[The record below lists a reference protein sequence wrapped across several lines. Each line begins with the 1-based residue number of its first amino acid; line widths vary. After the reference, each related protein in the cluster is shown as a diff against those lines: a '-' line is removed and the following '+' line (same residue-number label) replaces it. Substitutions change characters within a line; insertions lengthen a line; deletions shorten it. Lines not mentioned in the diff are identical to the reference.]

1 MRQLRDNPALEEDDK
16 VMGNFAEFYQQGGV
30 WMHAI
35 ALTAIL
41 GAGVMIE
48 RFIFLFFRFNING
61 GQFFNQIQKL
71 VMANNIDRAIKL
83 CNAADKAA
91 LARVIKAGLTRANKS
106 EADIAGAVEEAMLE
120 VGPAISK
127 RVPMISA
134 LANIATLLG
143 LLGTIFGMIEAFQA
157 VATVSADQRAT
168 ALAKGIAIAINTTG
182 FGLMV
187 AIPLLSAHI
196 FISNLAKKIS
206 DEIDLYAVKLENLL
220 AARVR
225 QG

>member
-1 MRQLRDNPALEEDDK
+1 MD
-16 VMGNFAEFYQQGGV
+16 NFAEFYQEGGF
-30 WMHAI
+30 WMHFI
-35 ALTAIL
+35 ALSAVI
-41 GAGVMIE
+41 GAGVTVE
-48 RFIFLFFRFNING
+48 RFIFLFFRLNING

-83 CNAADKAA
+83 CNAADKSA

-106 EADIAGAVEEAMLE
+106 ESDIAAAIEEASLE
-120 VGPAISK
+120 VGPTIGKRITMMSAI
-127 RVPMISA
+127 
-134 LANIATLLG
+134 ANIATLLG
-143 LLGTIFGMIEAFQA
+143 LLGTIFGMIEAFEA

-182 FGLMV
+182 FGLLV
-187 AIPLLSAHI
+187 AIPLLAMHI
-196 FISNLAKKIS
+196 FISSLAKKIS
-206 DEIDLYAVKLENLL
+206 DEIDLYSVKLENLL

>member
-1 MRQLRDNPALEEDDK
+1 
-16 VMGNFAEFYQQGGV
+16 MGDFATFYADGGF

-35 ALTAIL
+35 SICAVL
-41 GAGVMIE
+41 GLAVMIE

-61 GQFFNQIQKL
+61 AQFFNQIQKL

-91 LARVIKAGLTRANKS
+91 LARVMKAGLTRANKS
-106 EADIAGAVEEAMLE
+106 EADIAAAIEEAMLE
-120 VGPAISK
+120 VSPAITK
-127 RVPMISA
+127 RISMIA
-134 LANIATLLG
+134 AVANIATLLG
-143 LLGTIFGMIEAFQA
+143 LLGTIFGMIDAFNA
-157 VATVSADQRAT
+157 VAVAAADQRSQ
-168 ALAKGIAIAINTTG
+168 ALAKGISIAINTTG

-187 AIPLLSAHI
+187 AIPLLSAQV
-196 FISNLAKKIS
+196 FIQGLAKKIA
-206 DEIDLYAVKLENLL
+206 DEVDLYAVKLENLL

>member
-1 MRQLRDNPALEEDDK
+1 MD
-16 VMGNFAEFYQQGGV
+16 FAQFYQEGGA
-30 WMHAI
+30 WMHPIAI
-35 ALTAIL
+35 CAVL

-61 GQFFNQIQKL
+61 AQFFNQVQTL

-91 LARVIKAGLTRANKS
+91 LARVMKAGLTRANKS
-106 EADIAGAVEEAMLE
+106 EADIASAIEEAMLE
-120 VGPAISK
+120 VGPAITK
-127 RVPMISA
+127 RLSMIA
-134 LANIATLLG
+134 AVANIATLLG
-143 LLGTIFGMIEAFQA
+143 LLGTIFGMIDAFNA
-157 VATVSADQRAT
+157 VAVAAADQRSQ
-168 ALAKGIAIAINTTG
+168 ALAKGISIAINTTG

-187 AIPLLSAHI
+187 AIPLLSAQV
-196 FISNLAKKIS
+196 FIQGLAKKIT
-206 DEIDLYAVKLENLL
+206 DEVDLYAVKLENLL

>member
-1 MRQLRDNPALEEDDK
+1 
-16 VMGNFAEFYQQGGV
+16 MGSFAEFYQDGGFF
-30 WMHAI
+30 MHFI
-35 ALTAIL
+35 ALTGIV
-41 GAGVMIE
+41 GAGVLIE

-106 EADIAGAVEEAMLE
+106 EGEISAAIEEAILD
-120 VGPAISK
+120 VGPSISK
-127 RVPMISA
+127 RIPMIAA

-143 LLGTIFGMIEAFQA
+143 LLGTIFGMIEAFAA
-157 VATVSADQRAT
+157 VASVSADQRST

-182 FGLMV
+182 FGLLI
-187 AIPLLSAHI
+187 AIPFLSAHI
-196 FISNLAKKIS
+196 FISSLAKKIA
-206 DEIDLYAVKLENLL
+206 DEVDLYAVKLENLL

>member
-1 MRQLRDNPALEEDDK
+1 MD
-16 VMGNFAEFYQQGGV
+16 FAQFYQEGGA
-30 WMHAI
+30 WMHPI
-35 ALTAIL
+35 ALCAVL

-61 GQFFNQIQKL
+61 AQFFNQIQKL

-91 LARVIKAGLTRANKS
+91 LARVMKAGLTRANKS
-106 EADIAGAVEEAMLE
+106 ESDIAAAIEEAMLE
-120 VGPAISK
+120 VSPAITK
-127 RVPMISA
+127 RISMIA
-134 LANIATLLG
+134 AVANIATLLG
-143 LLGTIFGMIEAFQA
+143 LLGTIFGMIDAFTA
-157 VATVSADQRAT
+157 VAVAAADQRSQ
-168 ALAKGIAIAINTTG
+168 ALAKGISIAINTTG

-187 AIPLLSAHI
+187 AIPLLSAQV
-196 FISNLAKKIS
+196 FIQGLAKKIA
-206 DEIDLYAVKLENLL
+206 DEVDLYAVKLENLL

>member
-1 MRQLRDNPALEEDDK
+1 MD
-16 VMGNFAEFYQQGGV
+16 NFAEFYQEGGF
-30 WMHAI
+30 WMHFI
-35 ALTAIL
+35 ALSAVI
-41 GAGVMIE
+41 GAGVTVE
-48 RFIFLFFRFNING
+48 RFVFLFFRLNING

-83 CNAADKAA
+83 CNAADKSA

-106 EADIAGAVEEAMLE
+106 ESDISAAIEEASLE
-120 VGPAISK
+120 VGPSIGK
-127 RVPMISA
+127 RITMISA
-134 LANIATLLG
+134 VANIATLLG
-143 LLGTIFGMIEAFQA
+143 LLGTIFGMIDAFEA

-168 ALAKGIAIAINTTG
+168 ALAKGISIAINTTG
-182 FGLMV
+182 FGLLV
-187 AIPLLSAHI
+187 AIPLLSMHI

-206 DEIDLYAVKLENLL
+206 DEIDLYSVKLENLL

>member
-1 MRQLRDNPALEEDDK
+1 MD
-16 VMGNFAEFYQQGGV
+16 NFAEFYQDGGIF
-30 WMHAI
+30 MHFI
-35 ALTAIL
+35 ALTAII
-41 GAGVMIE
+41 GAGVTIE

-106 EADIAGAVEEAMLE
+106 EADIAAAIEEATLE
-120 VGPAISK
+120 VGPSIGK

-143 LLGTIFGMIEAFQA
+143 LLGTIFGMIAAFKA

-168 ALAKGIAIAINTTG
+168 ALAKGISIAINTTG
-182 FGLMV
+182 FGLLV
-187 AIPLLSAHI
+187 AIPLLAMHI

-206 DEIDLYAVKLENLL
+206 DEVDLYAVKLENLL

>member
-1 MRQLRDNPALEEDDK
+1 
-16 VMGNFAEFYQQGGV
+16 MGDFASFYQNGGPF
-30 WMHAI
+30 MHAI
-35 ALTAIL
+35 AICAIL

-61 GQFFNQIQKL
+61 GQFYNQIQKL

-91 LARVIKAGLTRANKS
+91 LARVVKSGLTRANKS
-106 EADIAGAVEEAMLE
+106 EVDISAAVEEAMLE
-120 VGPAISK
+120 VGPAINK
-127 RVPMISA
+127 RVAMIA
-134 LANIATLLG
+134 AIANIATLLG
-143 LLGTIFGMIEAFQA
+143 LLGTIFGMLDAFRA
-157 VATVSADQRAT
+157 VADAPPDQRST
-168 ALAKGIAIAINTTG
+168 ALARGIGIAMNTTG

-187 AIPLLSAHI
+187 AIPLLASHI

-206 DEIDLYAVKLENLL
+206 DEVDLYAVKLENLL

>member
-1 MRQLRDNPALEEDDK
+1 MD
-16 VMGNFAEFYQQGGV
+16 NFAEFYQDGGF
-30 WMHAI
+30 WMHFI
-35 ALTAIL
+35 ALSAVI
-41 GAGVMIE
+41 GAGVTIE

-91 LARVIKAGLTRANKS
+91 LARVIKAGLTRANKG
-106 EADIAGAVEEAMLE
+106 EADIAAAIEEATLE
-120 VGPAISK
+120 VGPSIGK

-143 LLGTIFGMIEAFQA
+143 LLGTIFGMIEAFDA

-168 ALAKGIAIAINTTG
+168 ALAKGISIAINTTG
-182 FGLMV
+182 FGLLV
-187 AIPLLSAHI
+187 AIPLLSMHI
-196 FISNLAKKIS
+196 FISNLAKKIA
-206 DEIDLYAVKLENLL
+206 DEVDLYSVKLENLL

>member
-1 MRQLRDNPALEEDDK
+1 MD
-16 VMGNFAEFYQQGGV
+16 NFAEFYQNGGF
-30 WMHAI
+30 WMHFI
-35 ALTAIL
+35 ALAAVI
-41 GAGVMIE
+41 GAGVTVE
-48 RFIFLFFRFNING
+48 RFIFLFFRLKING

-83 CNAADKAA
+83 CNAADKSA

-106 EADIAGAVEEAMLE
+106 ESDIAAAIEEASLE
-120 VGPAISK
+120 VGPTVSK
-127 RVPMISA
+127 RLTMISA
-134 LANIATLLG
+134 VANIATLLG
-143 LLGTIFGMIEAFQA
+143 LLGTIFGMIAAFEA

-168 ALAKGIAIAINTTG
+168 ALAKGISIAINTTG
-182 FGLMV
+182 FGLLV
-187 AIPLLSAHI
+187 AIPLLAMHI

-206 DEIDLYAVKLENLL
+206 DEIDLYSVKLENLL

>member
-1 MRQLRDNPALEEDDK
+1 
-16 VMGNFAEFYQQGGV
+16 
-30 WMHAI
+30 MHFI
-35 ALTAIL
+35 ALTAVI
-41 GAGVMIE
+41 GAGVTIE

-106 EADIAGAVEEAMLE
+106 ESDIAAAIEEASLE
-120 VGPAISK
+120 VGPAIGK
-127 RVPMISA
+127 RITMMSA

-143 LLGTIFGMIEAFQA
+143 LLGTIFGMIEAFEA

-182 FGLMV
+182 FGLLV
-187 AIPLLSAHI
+187 AIPLLTMHI

-206 DEIDLYAVKLENLL
+206 DEIDLYSVKLENLL
-220 AARVR
+220 VARVR

>member
-1 MRQLRDNPALEEDDK
+1 MD
-16 VMGNFAEFYQQGGV
+16 NFAEFYQEGGF
-30 WMHAI
+30 WMHFI
-35 ALTAIL
+35 ALSAVI
-41 GAGVMIE
+41 GAGVTIE

-106 EADIAGAVEEAMLE
+106 ESDISAAIEEASLE
-120 VGPAISK
+120 VGPSIGK
-127 RVPMISA
+127 RITMISA

-143 LLGTIFGMIEAFQA
+143 LLGTIFGMIEAFEA

-168 ALAKGIAIAINTTG
+168 ALAKGISIAINTTG
-182 FGLMV
+182 FGLLV
-187 AIPLLSAHI
+187 AIPLLSMHI

-206 DEIDLYAVKLENLL
+206 DEIDLYSVKLENLL

>member
-1 MRQLRDNPALEEDDK
+1 MD
-16 VMGNFAEFYQQGGV
+16 NFAEFYQEGGF
-30 WMHAI
+30 WMHFI
-35 ALTAIL
+35 ALAAVI
-41 GAGVMIE
+41 GAGVTVE
-48 RFIFLFFRFNING
+48 RFIFLFFRLNING

-83 CNAADKAA
+83 CNAADKSA

-106 EADIAGAVEEAMLE
+106 EADIAAAIEEASLE
-120 VGPAISK
+120 VGPSVSK
-127 RVPMISA
+127 RITMISA
-134 LANIATLLG
+134 VANIATLLG
-143 LLGTIFGMIEAFQA
+143 LLGTIFGMIEAFEA

-168 ALAKGIAIAINTTG
+168 ALAKGISIAINTTG
-182 FGLMV
+182 FGLLV
-187 AIPLLSAHI
+187 AIPLLAMHI

-206 DEIDLYAVKLENLL
+206 DEIDLYSVKLENLL

>member
-1 MRQLRDNPALEEDDK
+1 
-16 VMGNFAEFYQQGGV
+16 MGDFAKFYQDGGAF
-30 WMHAI
+30 MHAI
-35 ALTAIL
+35 AACAIL

-91 LARVIKAGLTRANKS
+91 LARVVKAGLTRANKT
-106 EADIAGAVEEAMLE
+106 EVDISAAIEESMLE
-120 VGPAISK
+120 VTPAINK
-127 RVPMISA
+127 RVSMIA
-134 LANIATLLG
+134 AIANVATLLG
-143 LLGTIFGMIEAFQA
+143 LLGTIFGMLQAFEA
-157 VATVSADQRAT
+157 VAEAPADQRST
-168 ALAKGIAIAINTTG
+168 ALAKGIGIAMNTTG

-187 AIPLLSAHI
+187 AIPLLASHI

-206 DEIDLYAVKLENLL
+206 DELDLYSVKLENLL
-220 AARVR
+220 SARVR

>member
-1 MRQLRDNPALEEDDK
+1 MD
-16 VMGNFAEFYQQGGV
+16 FAQFYQEGGA
-30 WMHAI
+30 WMHPI
-35 ALTAIL
+35 ALCAVL

-61 GQFFNQIQKL
+61 AQFFNQIQKL

-91 LARVIKAGLTRANKS
+91 LARVMKAGLTRANKS
-106 EADIAGAVEEAMLE
+106 ESDIAAAIEEAMLE
-120 VGPAISK
+120 VSPAITK
-127 RVPMISA
+127 RISMIA
-134 LANIATLLG
+134 AVANIATLLG
-143 LLGTIFGMIEAFQA
+143 LLGTIFGMIDAFNA
-157 VATVSADQRAT
+157 VAVAAADQRSQ
-168 ALAKGIAIAINTTG
+168 ALAKGISIAINTTG

-187 AIPLLSAHI
+187 AIPLLSAQV
-196 FISNLAKKIS
+196 FIQGLAKKIA
-206 DEIDLYAVKLENLL
+206 DEVDLYAVKLETLL

>member
-1 MRQLRDNPALEEDDK
+1 
-16 VMGNFAEFYQQGGV
+16 MGNFAEFYQQGGAF
-30 WMHAI
+30 MHAI
-35 ALTAIL
+35 ALAAIM
-41 GAGVMIE
+41 GSGVMIE

-106 EADIAGAVEEAMLE
+106 EADIAAAVEEAMLE

-143 LLGTIFGMIEAFQA
+143 LLGTIFGMIEAFRA

-168 ALAKGIAIAINTTG
+168 ALAKGISIAINTTG

-187 AIPLLSAHI
+187 AIPLLATHI

-206 DEIDLYAVKLENLL
+206 DEVDLYAVKLENLL
-220 AARVR
+220 SARVR

>member
-1 MRQLRDNPALEEDDK
+1 MD
-16 VMGNFAEFYQQGGV
+16 NFAEFYQEGGF
-30 WMHAI
+30 WMHFI
-35 ALTAIL
+35 ALSAVI
-41 GAGVMIE
+41 GAGVTIE

-106 EADIAGAVEEAMLE
+106 ESDISAAIEEASLE
-120 VGPAISK
+120 VGPAIGK
-127 RVPMISA
+127 RITMISA

-143 LLGTIFGMIEAFQA
+143 LLGTIFGMIEAFEA

-168 ALAKGIAIAINTTG
+168 ALAKGISIAINTTG
-182 FGLMV
+182 FGLLV
-187 AIPLLSAHI
+187 AIPLLSMHI

-206 DEIDLYAVKLENLL
+206 DEIDLYSVKLENLL

>member
-1 MRQLRDNPALEEDDK
+1 
-16 VMGNFAEFYQQGGV
+16 MGDFAKFYQDGGGF
-30 WMHAI
+30 MHAI
-35 ALTAIL
+35 ALCAVL

-91 LARVIKAGLTRANKS
+91 LARVVKAGLTRANKT
-106 EADIAGAVEEAMLE
+106 EVDISAAIEEAMLE
-120 VGPAISK
+120 VTPAISK
-127 RVPMISA
+127 RVAMIA
-134 LANIATLLG
+134 AIANVATLLG
-143 LLGTIFGMIEAFQA
+143 LLGTIMGMLEAFRA
-157 VATVSADQRAT
+157 VADAPADQRSQ
-168 ALAKGIAIAINTTG
+168 ALARGIGIAMNTTG

-187 AIPLLSAHI
+187 AIPLLASHI
-196 FISNLAKKIS
+196 FISNLAKKIT
-206 DEIDLYAVKLENLL
+206 DEVDLYAVKLENLL

>member
-1 MRQLRDNPALEEDDK
+1 MD
-16 VMGNFAEFYQQGGV
+16 FAQFYQEGGA
-30 WMHAI
+30 WMHPIAI
-35 ALTAIL
+35 CAVL

-61 GQFFNQIQKL
+61 AQFFNQVQKL

-91 LARVIKAGLTRANKS
+91 LARVMKAGLTRANKS
-106 EADIAGAVEEAMLE
+106 EADIASAIEEAMLE
-120 VGPAISK
+120 VGPAITK
-127 RVPMISA
+127 RISMIA
-134 LANIATLLG
+134 AVANIATLLG
-143 LLGTIFGMIEAFQA
+143 LLGTIFGMIDAFNA
-157 VATVSADQRAT
+157 VAVAAADQRSQ
-168 ALAKGIAIAINTTG
+168 ALAKGISIAINTTG

-187 AIPLLSAHI
+187 AIPLLSAQV
-196 FISNLAKKIS
+196 FIQGLAKKIT
-206 DEIDLYAVKLENLL
+206 DEVDLYSVKLENLL

>member
-1 MRQLRDNPALEEDDK
+1 
-16 VMGNFAEFYQQGGV
+16 MGSFAEFYQQGGS

-35 ALTAIL
+35 ALTAIVVS
-41 GAGVMIE
+41 GVIIE

-91 LARVIKAGLTRANKS
+91 LARVIKAGLTRANKG
-106 EADIAGAVEEAMLE
+106 EADISAAVEEAMLE
-120 VGPAISK
+120 VSPAISK
-127 RVPMISA
+127 RIFMIPA

-143 LLGTIFGMIEAFQA
+143 LIGTVFGMIEAFHA
-157 VATVSADQRAT
+157 VATVAADQRAT
-168 ALAKGIAIAINTTG
+168 ALAKGISIAINTTG

-187 AIPLLSAHI
+187 AIPLLAVHM
-196 FISNLAKKIS
+196 FIAGLAKKVA
-206 DEIDLYAVKLENLL
+206 DECDLYASKLENLL
-220 AARVR
+220 ASRVR